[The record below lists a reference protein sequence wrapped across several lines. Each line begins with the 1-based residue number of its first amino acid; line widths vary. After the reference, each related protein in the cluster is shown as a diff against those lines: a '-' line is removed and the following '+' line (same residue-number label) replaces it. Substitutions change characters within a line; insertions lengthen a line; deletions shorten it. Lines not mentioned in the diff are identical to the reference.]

1 MSYGQFLESLGAALR
16 VMGLAILALVGLCV
30 WDAHR
35 DLVQGH
41 LMEEKVTDASIAIGA
56 AGGDLEKTLRD
67 EQKAA
72 GDQLTATAASLKQ
85 TQTDLA
91 DADTAVKHL
100 QATLDSINTT
110 VGTLNGAI
118 EDNSGQMVAIEKE
131 AQNDLADWDI
141 DEAGLRD
148 TMTAATNTIAEA
160 NKLLAD
166 PTIPDDLLQVHT
178 ILVHGNA
185 TAAHVDAST
194 ADLAAAIHR
203 ETRPASFAMKT
214 ASFIVDGVSK
224 AGSILA
230 GFIK

>member
-1 MSYGQFLESLGAALR
+1 MSWGRFLEQLGVAMRLLG
-16 VMGLAILALVGLCV
+16 VAIFAIAVACG
-30 WDAHR
+30 WQIYR
-35 DLVQGH
+35 DLEQAH

-56 AGGDLEKTLRD
+56 AGSDLEKTLRV

-72 GDQLTATAASLKQ
+72 GDQLTATAGTLKQ

-91 DADTAVKHL
+91 DADTAIKHL
-100 QATLDSINTT
+100 QATLDSVNTT

-118 EDNSGQMVAIEKE
+118 EDNSGRMLAIEDQAKR
-131 AQNDLADWDI
+131 DLADFDV
-141 DEAGLRD
+141 DEQGLRD
-148 TMTAATNTIAEA
+148 TMTAAAGTIAQA

-166 PTIPDDLLQVHT
+166 PTIPDDLVQLHEG
-178 ILVHGNA
+178 LVHANG
-185 TAAHVDAST
+185 TSAHVDAGT

-214 ASFIVDGVSK
+214 ASFIVDEASK

>member
-1 MSYGQFLESLGAALR
+1 MSWGRFLDQLGVAMR
-16 VMGLAILALVGLCV
+16 LVGVAIFAVALACS
-30 WDAHR
+30 WQIYR
-35 DLVQGH
+35 DLEQAH

-56 AGGDLEKTLRD
+56 AGSDLEKTLRD

-72 GDQLTATAASLKQ
+72 GDQLTATAGTLKQ

-91 DADTAVKHL
+91 DADTAIKRL
-100 QATLDSINTT
+100 QATLDSINGT

-118 EDNSGQMVAIEKE
+118 EDNSGRMLAIEDQAKR
-131 AQNDLADWDI
+131 DLAD
-141 DEAGLRD
+141 LD
-148 TMTAATNTIAEA
+148 TATSNASGAVSAATETIGQA

-166 PTIPDDLLQVHT
+166 PTIPDDLQQTHAV
-178 ILVHGNA
+178 LVHLNA
-185 TAAHVDAST
+185 TSAHVDAGT

-214 ASFIVDGVSK
+214 ASFILDGVSK
-224 AGSILA
+224 AGAFLA